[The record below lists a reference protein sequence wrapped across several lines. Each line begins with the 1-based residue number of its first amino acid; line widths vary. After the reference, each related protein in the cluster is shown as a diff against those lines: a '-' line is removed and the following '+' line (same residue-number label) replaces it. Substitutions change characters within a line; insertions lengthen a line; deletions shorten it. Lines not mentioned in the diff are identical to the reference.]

1 MTANEL
7 ADKLQNEKAK
17 TLLYVATIVD
27 SANMLR
33 QQQEKIDRLLDQ
45 YQQLNENL
53 EMWKTG
59 HFKQQAEIETLKQR
73 LELAEWDEEKWKKF
87 KQDNYEVI
95 ELKPRSE
102 K

>member
-33 QQQEKIDRLLDQ
+33 QQQ
-45 YQQLNENL
+45 
-53 EMWKTG
+53 
-59 HFKQQAEIETLKQR
+59 AEIEALKQR
-73 LELAEWDEEKWKKF
+73 LELAEWDEETWNKF
-87 KQDNYEVI
+87 KKDNYEVI
-95 ELKPRSE
+95 ELKPRSG

>member
-33 QQQEKIDRLLDQ
+33 QQQ
-45 YQQLNENL
+45 
-53 EMWKTG
+53 
-59 HFKQQAEIETLKQR
+59 AEIEALGKAFEGER
-73 LELAEWDEEKWKKF
+73 KYARYLSKLCI
-87 KQDNYEVI
+87 DNKITIVW
-95 ELKPRSE
+95 SF
-102 K
+102 

>member
-33 QQQEKIDRLLDQ
+33 QQQ
-45 YQQLNENL
+45 
-53 EMWKTG
+53 
-59 HFKQQAEIETLKQR
+59 AEIEALKQR
-73 LELAEWDEEKWKKF
+73 LELAEWDEETWKKF
-87 KQDNYEVI
+87 KKDNYEVI